1 MPRELPGFYFD
12 EEKNRYFPLSSKP
25 NKAPTSH
32 PRPTAV
38 SSQGASERKRA
49 EYDPTQDVQRS
60 RKRRRLN
67 PSALWAEI
75 RSGPSYACR
84 QRWMQ
89 SVLPLRVAATSRF
102 SHISL
107 SGPLSSFCVSDAG
120 DRLRCVTGDHKGWL
134 YESVALG
141 GEWGAFDQVGYLPRS
156 FEDLN
161 SRRVAWK
168 ADLCLGSDVSILLRL
183 SVLGRPAQKRSFILN
198 LDCRKISDIW
208 TSHLHG
214 PSLALG
220 VRKKAIHIPSLETT
234 QSFTTLDTHSDVFA
248 VLQSHALVYAGA
260 RNGSVTR
267 FDTRTPKHQHG
278 HDILNGRYKDRR
290 SSVVHMG
297 LVDEWGMVVNGISG
311 DLEMFDLRFSST
323 GKPVTTFSG
332 HVNSYTREL
341 GFAIDAASDLLFAAG
356 HDSRI
361 RGWSLRSGELLRPSE
376 PEDQKGLSNPFAAVF
391 EKPVRTLQITHTDG
405 VPMLWA
411 NSDKHLL
418 AYPLGRRAAWNAA

>member
-1 MPRELPGFYFD
+1 MHEHMCD
-12 EEKNRYFPLSSKP
+12 
-25 NKAPTSH
+25 
-32 PRPTAV
+32 
-38 SSQGASERKRA
+38 Q
-49 EYDPTQDVQRS
+49 
-60 RKRRRLN
+60 
-67 PSALWAEI
+67 
-75 RSGPSYACR
+75 
-84 QRWMQ
+84 
-89 SVLPLRVAATSRF
+89 VAATSRF

-168 ADLCLGSDVSILLRL
+168 ADLCLGSDITSIHIDETRCVATSYGPSPKIFVRDLVTD
-183 SVLGRPAQKRSFILN
+183 SERSFILN

-260 RNGSVTR
+260 RNGSLTR

-278 HDILNGRYKDRR
+278 HDVLNGRYKDRR